1 MAKRGTSKRTAGESR
16 GSPREAAGRFAQAP
30 PVRGHRAMVP
40 AGAQTGRH
48 RSSLAESPRLAY
60 RLGSDRAAIAGI
72 FMPLSRSSFILRT
85 LSLLL
90 LGLIALAGVVV
101 TNVWLVQRTQ
111 DYVTEVTELRRLRAA
126 GVDLRSRLQ
135 DAETG
140 QRGFLITDN
149 PDYLQPYNDALANLA
164 GYMNR
169 LAKAAEAMPELHP
182 RIEQLTGIINARLDE
197 LRETVDLAQQGQRQ
211 AAIEIVGT
219 DRGKDLMDQA
229 RLILQEVVTAAEDR
243 LGRLGRAQA
252 ESADALWWVS
262 VIGGIIVVAI
272 TLAGLLTIL
281 SYLRQLAVARQ
292 EVEALNVS
300 LEERVRERTAELGR
314 ANEEIQRFAYIVT
327 HDLRAPLVNI
337 MGFTAELEQGVTTLQ
352 TFVANAGERE
362 TGPEYEA
369 ARLAAQED
377 LPEALGFIRS
387 STRKMDGL
395 INAIL
400 KLSREGRRVL
410 KPEPINLSALLESAV
425 AAVAHQVADA
435 AGEVSVDVRVPN
447 LVSDRLALEQIVG
460 NLLDNAVKY
469 RRRDVPLRIK
479 VRATARPGGL
489 VHITIEDNGRGI
501 EARDHERVFEL
512 FRRSGQQDQPGEGIG
527 LPHIR
532 AIARNLG
539 GDITLNSTFGQGS
552 VFTLVLPAQLRAT
565 TRSMAA

>member
-1 MAKRGTSKRTAGESR
+1 M
-16 GSPREAAGRFAQAP
+16 
-30 PVRGHRAMVP
+30 
-40 AGAQTGRH
+40 
-48 RSSLAESPRLAY
+48 
-60 RLGSDRAAIAGI
+60 
-72 FMPLSRSSFILRT
+72 
-85 LSLLL
+85 SLLL

-140 QRGFLITDN
+140 QRGFLITDDPN
-149 PDYLQPYNDALANLA
+149 YLQPYNDALANLA
-164 GYMNR
+164 GYMDR
-169 LAKAAEAMPELHP
+169 LTKAAEAMPELRP
-182 RIEQLTGIINARLDE
+182 RIEQLAGIINARLDE
-197 LRETVDLAQQGQRQ
+197 LRQTVELAQQDQRQ
-211 AAIEIVGT
+211 AAIGIVRS
-219 DRGKDLMDQA
+219 DRGKSLMDQA
-229 RLILQEVVTAAEDR
+229 RLILQEVVSAAEDR

-252 ESADALWWVS
+252 ESANALWWVS
-262 VIGGIIVVAI
+262 VVGGIIVVAI

-281 SYLRQLAVARQ
+281 SYLRQLAVTRQ
-292 EVEALNVS
+292 EVEALNVN

-352 TFVANAGERE
+352 SFVADAGERE

-369 ARLAAQED
+369 AKLAAQEE

-410 KPEPINLSALLESAV
+410 KPEPINLSALLENAV

-435 AGEVSVDVRVPN
+435 EGEVSVDVRVPK
-447 LVSDRLALEQIVG
+447 LVSDRLSLEQIVG

-479 VRATARPGGL
+479 LQAVARPGGL
-489 VHITIEDNGRGI
+489 VNITIEDNGRGI
-501 EARDHERVFEL
+501 DARDHERIFEL

-527 LPHIR
+527 LSHVR
-532 AIARNLG
+532 AMARNLG

>member
-1 MAKRGTSKRTAGESR
+1 
-16 GSPREAAGRFAQAP
+16 
-30 PVRGHRAMVP
+30 
-40 AGAQTGRH
+40 
-48 RSSLAESPRLAY
+48 
-60 RLGSDRAAIAGI
+60 
-72 FMPLSRSSFILRT
+72 MPLSRSSFLLRT

-111 DYVTEVTELRRLRAA
+111 DYVTEVTQLRRLRAA

-140 QRGFLITDN
+140 QRGFLITDD
-149 PDYLQPYNDALANLA
+149 PEYLQPYNDALANLA
-164 GYMNR
+164 GYMDR
-169 LAKAAEAMPELHP
+169 LAKAAEAMPELRP
-182 RIEQLTGIINARLDE
+182 RIEQLAGVIDARLGE
-197 LRETVDLAQQGQRQ
+197 LRQTVELAQQGQRQ
-211 AAIEIVGT
+211 AAIGIVRS
-219 DRGKDLMDQA
+219 DRGKNLMDQA
-229 RLILQEVVTAAEDR
+229 RLILQEVVVAAEDR

-252 ESADALWWVS
+252 ESANALWWVS
-262 VIGGIIVVAI
+262 VVGGIIVVAI

-292 EVEALNVS
+292 EVEALNVN
-300 LEERVRERTAELGR
+300 LEGRVRERTAELGR

-352 TFVANAGERE
+352 SFVAHAGERE

-369 ARLAAQED
+369 AKLAAQED

-410 KPEPINLSALLESAV
+410 KPEPINLPALLQNAV

-435 AGEVSVDVRVPN
+435 EGEVSVDVRVPN
-447 LVSDRLALEQIVG
+447 LVSDRLSLEQIVG

-479 VRATARPGGL
+479 VQAVARPGGL
-489 VHITIEDNGRGI
+489 VNITIEDNGRGI
-501 EARDHERVFEL
+501 DARDHERVFEL

-527 LPHIR
+527 LSHIR
-532 AIARNLG
+532 AMARNLG

>member
-1 MAKRGTSKRTAGESR
+1 
-16 GSPREAAGRFAQAP
+16 
-30 PVRGHRAMVP
+30 
-40 AGAQTGRH
+40 
-48 RSSLAESPRLAY
+48 
-60 RLGSDRAAIAGI
+60 
-72 FMPLSRSSFILRT
+72 MPLSRSSFILRT

-460 NLLDNAVKY
+460 NLVDNAVKY

-479 VRATARPGGL
+479 IRAAARPGGL